1 MTNKAQHYHIVCPHC
16 ATVNRVP
23 IERLGS
29 GRCGRCGKALFVSG
43 TFSLTSQNFATH
55 VGRSDLPVLVDF
67 WASWCGPC
75 RMMAPVLEQ
84 LAGRH
89 IRTLRVGKLET
100 EVAPDIA
107 ARYGIRSIPTL
118 ILFRQGQEVARVSGA
133 MSLPQLE
140 AWLGQ
145 QIPL

>member
-1 MTNKAQHYHIVCPHC
+1 MTNKTQHYHIVCPHC
-16 ATVNRVP
+16 AAVNRVP
-23 IERLGS
+23 VERLGS

-43 TFSLTSQNFATH
+43 AFSLTSQNFATH

-84 LAGRH
+84 LAERH
-89 IRTLRVGKLET
+89 VRALRVGKLDT
-100 EVAPDIA
+100 EAAPDIA

-145 QIPL
+145 QMPL

>member
-1 MTNKAQHYHIVCPHC
+1 MTNKTQHYHIVCPYC
-16 ATVNRVP
+16 AAVNRVP
-23 IERLGS
+23 VERLGS
-29 GRCGRCGKALFVSG
+29 GRCGRCGKALFGSG
-43 TFSLTSQNFATH
+43 AFSLTSQNFATH

-84 LAGRH
+84 LAERH
-89 IRTLRVGKLET
+89 VRAMRVGKLDT
-100 EVAPDIA
+100 EAAPDIA

-145 QIPL
+145 QMPL